1 MQSLKSSANTSGNID
16 VLPAKQKEK
25 DMKEDEK
32 KHRYNVTFSEEENR
46 ILKMR
51 MSIAD
56 YATPGEFFR
65 AIVRLG
71 KVPKTSHNTIKRH

>member
-1 MQSLKSSANTSGNID
+1 
-16 VLPAKQKEK
+16 
-25 DMKEDEK
+25 MKEDTK

-56 YATPGEFFR
+56 YASPGEFFR
-65 AIVRLG
+65 AIIRLG